1 MSPLGNPSGQ
11 QLGRG
16 SHLSTCRDLGATGSG
31 AAGPDPSPAHVGPGC
46 RTQSSTLTPK
56 ARFFHG
62 HSKSPDLEH
71 QKETFPVWHRALRA
85 REFIAV
91 PPVPGQPLH
100 LLQPLQLN
108 HCPGLGRRSRVT
120 AKGEELPL
128 QNLLCTQALL
138 LPSVSTASPEGKGSR
153 YWRDKSW
160 RAQGKQQIWPG
171 RDSCTP

>member
-85 REFIAV
+85 QGIYSSASSARA
-91 PPVPGQPLH
+91 
-100 LLQPLQLN
+100 
-108 HCPGLGRRSRVT
+108 
-120 AKGEELPL
+120 
-128 QNLLCTQALL
+128 
-138 LPSVSTASPEGKGSR
+138 ASPSAAASAAEPLPRAGQEEQGHSKGGGTPSA
-153 YWRDKSW
+153 KPALHPGSAP
-160 RAQGKQQIWPG
+160 AQHEHSLTRRERQQILERQELESTREAADLARQG
-171 RDSCTP
+171 